1 MKLVRLELARISLV
15 GEIVDPVEQMG
26 RSPATSTIE
35 DPLGFVAALAQR
47 IHSEAVADMPVG
59 EVLTTG

>member
-35 DPLGFVAALAQR
+35 DPRGFVAAWHNAFIRKRSLICLSAKC
-47 IHSEAVADMPVG
+47 
-59 EVLTTG
+59 